1 MENTIDKRIDLI
13 ALLIDEVTLDI
24 EKYSALQLS
33 TSNIHAKE
41 LLKGIYLD
49 KTKHKALLD
58 EIFFNLSYTSF
69 SPLSHNKNQI
79 LDYKKQLQ
87 KNVFDETDNA
97 KFFGSLYT
105 LFDNTPYLSSLF
117 VIVNDL
123 HSHALTNL
131 YLYLKV

>member
-13 ALLIDEVTLDI
+13 GLLISEVTLDT

-33 TSNIHAKE
+33 ASNVHAKE

-49 KTKHKALLD
+49 KIKHKTLL
-58 EIFFNLSYTSF
+58 EEMFFNLSHKSF
-69 SPLSHNKNQI
+69 LPLTHNKRQI

-87 KNVFDETDNA
+87 KNIFDETNNA

-117 VIVNDL
+117 IIVNDL